1 MSIVSS
7 LSKKIKYTNTAIN
20 DIQKALEEHG
30 FIMKGLPLEVY
41 GDKIREIESGGGVK
55 RSECFFMPLPTVID
69 KPVLQG
75 QELFILNP
83 ISAHVK
89 DIVSKQTQ
97 DKPLIQG
104 QELFILN
111 PASTYIKDVTDKQ
124 TQDKD
129 TLKVEQV
136 LVLNNVTSI
145 MDMTLPIEEV

>member
-1 MSIVSS
+1 MSIVSN

-55 RSECFFMPLPTVID
+55 RSECFLMPLPTIID
-69 KPVLQG
+69 RPILQG
-75 QELFILNP
+75 QELFVLNP
-83 ISAHVK
+83 IPV
-89 DIVSKQTQ
+89 
-97 DKPLIQG
+97 
-104 QELFILN
+104 
-111 PASTYIKDVTDKQ
+111 YIKDIANKQ

-136 LVLNNVTSI
+136 LVLNNTTSI